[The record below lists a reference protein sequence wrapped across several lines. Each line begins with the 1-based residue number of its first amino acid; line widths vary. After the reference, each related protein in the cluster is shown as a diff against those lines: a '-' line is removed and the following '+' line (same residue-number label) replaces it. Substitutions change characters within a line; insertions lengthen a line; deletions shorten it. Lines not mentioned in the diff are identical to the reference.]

1 MVFMHEYFI
10 IIQRVDIRIYEVT
23 FITLMLHLHEI
34 YNLLFL
40 NNLPGK

>member
-10 IIQRVDIRIYEVT
+10 IIQRVDIRIYDGT
-23 FITLMLHLHEI
+23 FITLMLHLPVI
-34 YNLLFL
+34 LNLLYL